1 MQKKVIA
8 AAIGNLFEH
17 YDNALFGLLAPF
29 LAPLF
34 FHTEDSFTA
43 LFLTYS
49 MIPLGVISRPLGSL
63 CFGLI
68 ADRIGRRQALF
79 WSLSGMAA
87 ATIAIGF
94 LPTSKE
100 AGALAPILLGILRL
114 VQSFF
119 AAGETTGGAVFVLE
133 HTDIQKRS
141 FMSSVID
148 ASSIGGILL
157 ASGVI
162 TLFGSQEVMGTVWRY
177 LFWTGGVTG
186 VIGIFLRMSEKE
198 PKEFVPSEKFS
209 IFESLFSNKRA
220 FFCIILASGF
230 SYTTYALSFILMNGY
245 IPLVTSLTKS
255 DLMKA
260 NTMLLGLDLFLLP
273 LFGFIANR
281 FGKEKIMW
289 IGALSSILF
298 AIPLFSLISHTSTL
312 LTVTLIRLVIVLLGV
327 AFAAPY
333 HAFALEQV
341 PKHCRSTILCVG
353 YTLGSQIIGTP
364 TMMISLLSYHYTGWI
379 GAPSLYLMLVASG
392 ALLSLHLAKRSL
404 IETKAFSKVGF

>member
-1 MQKKVIA
+1 MRRKLIA
-8 AAIGNLFEH
+8 AVIGNIFEH

-34 FHTEDSFTA
+34 FHSQDPFTA
-43 LFLTYS
+43 LFLTYA
-49 MIPLGVISRPLGSL
+49 MIPMGMIARPFGSL

-87 ATIAIGF
+87 TTIALGF

-100 AGALAPILLGILRL
+100 VGALAPILLGLLRL
-114 VQSFF
+114 IQSFF

-157 ASGVI
+157 ASGII
-162 TLFGSQEVMGTVWRY
+162 TLFSSQGTMEAIWRY
-177 LFWTGGVTG
+177 LFWTGGITG

-198 PKEFVPSEKFS
+198 PQEFVPSENF
-209 IFESLFSNKRA
+209 SLFHALYSNKRA
-220 FFCIILASGF
+220 FLSIILASGF

-245 IPLVTSLTKS
+245 IPLVTSLTKG

-273 LFGFIANR
+273 FFGFIANR
-281 FGKEKIMW
+281 FGKEKIML
-289 IGALSSILF
+289 IGAISSIVC
-298 AIPLFSLISHTSTL
+298 AIPLFSLIGPSSTL
-312 LTVTLIRLVIVLLGV
+312 LSVTLIRLFIVLSGV

-333 HAFALEQV
+333 HAWALEQV
-341 PKHCRSTILCVG
+341 PPHCRSTLLCVG

-364 TMMISLLSYHYTGWI
+364 TMVISLMTYHYTGWI

-392 ALLSLHLAKRSL
+392 ALFSLHLAKRSL
-404 IETKAFSKVGF
+404 METKAL